1 MSTKSF
7 KQMNKEELIKA
18 VESFGLMDKVIESA
32 KDKEA
37 ITNAE
42 YVTVLE
48 AFKASQDEINSE
60 TKEE

>member
-1 MSTKSF
+1 MVKTTYKGKYMATKSF

-37 ITNAE
+37 
-42 YVTVLE
+42 YY
-48 AFKASQDEINSE
+48 
-60 TKEE
+60 